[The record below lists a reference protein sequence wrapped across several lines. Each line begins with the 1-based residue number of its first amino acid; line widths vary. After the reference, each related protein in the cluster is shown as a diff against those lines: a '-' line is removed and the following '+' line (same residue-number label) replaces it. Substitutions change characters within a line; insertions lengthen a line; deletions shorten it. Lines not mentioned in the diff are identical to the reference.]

1 MLCGGRPESFDRAVR
16 EQIYAADRGQPVT
29 EIRSLDTMLNDYVYA
44 RPRFNLLLFSVF
56 AGLGLVLALLGVHGV
71 ISSSVSQ
78 RTREIGIRFA
88 LGARYTQVIG
98 MVLRAAAQLLTAG
111 IVLGLIGALL
121 SARVLRGLVQNVS
134 TIDVYSLA
142 AVVALLFAT
151 GLLASFWP
159 ARKAARVDPV
169 AALRE
174 E

>member
-1 MLCGGRPESFDRAVR
+1 
-16 EQIYAADRGQPVT
+16 
-29 EIRSLDTMLNDYVYA
+29 
-44 RPRFNLLLFSVF
+44 
-56 AGLGLVLALLGVHGV
+56 
-71 ISSSVSQ
+71 
-78 RTREIGIRFA
+78 
-88 LGARYTQVIG
+88 
-98 MVLRAAAQLLTAG
+98 
-111 IVLGLIGALL
+111 
-121 SARVLRGLVQNVS
+121 VLRGLVQNVS